1 MSDPHEANFDGVIIG
16 PTVKRVFVC
25 INGIL
30 SAPGDSDGWT
40 DRAVTWL
47 QTNTPYKAEKWEY
60 VAGPILRR
68 LKQQG
73 RAEKIATMLAY
84 YEKAGYQIVLVG
96 HSNGCDLIARVL
108 ALRAKAPWYF
118 KYTIRSAHL
127 FAAAADWSDFKHA
140 LDNYGLEQLHLYGSS
155 ADWALKFAKVSR
167 TLFGWAGLGYGS
179 LGLEGDIF
187 ESDDLGWQ
195 LDAGRGK
202 RVFDH
207 GNDTFGHSDW
217 FKRGLTFDISMVN
230 LIHHDNSHPCNP
242 HSAPSSLSQ
251 PSPLSPSPA

>member
-1 MSDPHEANFDGVIIG
+1 MDPHEANFDGVIIG
-16 PTVKRVFVC
+16 PTEKRVFVC

-60 VAGPILRR
+60 VTGPILRR

-73 RAEKIATMLAY
+73 RAEKIATMLRY
-84 YEKAGYQIVLVG
+84 YECVGYEIVLVG

-108 ALRAKAPWYF
+108 ALRAEADWYF
-118 KYTIRSAHL
+118 EKPIRSAHL
-127 FAAAADWSDFKHA
+127 FAAAADAGDF
-140 LDNYGLEQLHLYGSS
+140 LDAMDLGSLQALHLYGSS
-155 ADWALKFAKVSR
+155 KDWALKFAKVSR

-217 FKRGLTFDISMVN
+217 FKRGRAFEASM
-230 LIHHDNSHPCNP
+230 LSLMHHDNSHPCTP
-242 HSAPSSLSQ
+242 TAAPSSLSQ
-251 PSPLSPSPA
+251 VSPSSRSPA